1 MSPAIA
7 SYPAALKATSASA
20 PITNNASSV
29 GTNDCEK
36 SMSQT
41 YCAESV
47 ITGDLNLLIHNELVK
62 EGF

>member
-1 MSPAIA
+1 MSSAIA
-7 SYPAALKATSASA
+7 SYAAALKATSANA

-36 SMSQT
+36 SIFQT
-41 YCAESV
+41 YHAKSV
-47 ITGDLNLLIHNELVK
+47 IAVWLNLLIHNELVE